1 MKKFLFLLLFLL
13 AKGEKVDEQI
23 GIQYFHKPK
32 IHHTEEGNPLF
43 NKIYYYQNFEVDVN
57 NGGLEILLW
66 SIYAGIILGVLAAL
80 IYRVCTHS
88 FLTAMIQAGALDENR
103 AVTLDSLDFRGKWY
117 IKRQFRAAS
126 SISRMFVCTNA
137 DTFPT
142 KKCNAFTRFWHK
154 KFLGDELP
162 TEIPFETAKF
172 YLPEERRIAA
182 ELRFTPEDRPVRT
195 FILAA
200 VILAAAIFAATL
212 AIPELLQMLDNLM
225 TQLTPQSKYL

>member
-1 MKKFLFLLLFLL
+1 M
-13 AKGEKVDEQI
+13 
-23 GIQYFHKPK
+23 
-32 IHHTEEGNPLF
+32 F
-43 NKIYYYQNFEVDVN
+43 NKIYYYQHFDFDVN

-66 SIYAGIILGVLAAL
+66 SIYAGIILGVLGSL
-80 IYRVCTHS
+80 VYRTCAHA
-88 FLTAMIQAGALDENR
+88 FLTAMIKADALDEHR

-126 SISRMFVCTNA
+126 SMSRMFVCTNA

-142 KKCNAFTRFWHK
+142 KKCGALSRFWHT

-172 YLPEERRIAA
+172 YLPEDRRIAA

-195 FILAA
+195 FILCA
-200 VILAAAIFAATL
+200 VLLAAAIFAATL
-212 AIPELLQMLDNLM
+212 VIPELLQMLDNLL
-225 TQLTPQSKYL
+225 TELTPESRYI